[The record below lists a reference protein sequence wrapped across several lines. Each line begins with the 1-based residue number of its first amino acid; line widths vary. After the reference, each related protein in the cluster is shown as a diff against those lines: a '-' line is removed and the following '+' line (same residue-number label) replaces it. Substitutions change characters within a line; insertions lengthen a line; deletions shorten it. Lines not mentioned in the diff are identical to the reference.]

1 MNILIIS
8 VNNELTDFE
17 LWQNFL
23 KGDRLALNE
32 IYNRNLSPLYHYGM
46 RMLQD
51 EEVVR
56 DCLHNLFVKLWIN
69 QKNLKPT
76 NNIKYYLIS
85 ALRNTIINYKNA
97 EKRFQKVE
105 LNEAETFDL
114 KFSVESEYIKK
125 EEQQEKMLKLSEA
138 MNKLTARQKEVIYLK
153 YYEEMDYDQIAEI
166 MDLTKKGT
174 YKLSAR
180 ALEAL
185 REVLNVDK
193 AILLA
198 LLMAWK
204 R

>member
-1 MNILIIS
+1 M
-8 VNNELTDFE
+8 NNELTDFE